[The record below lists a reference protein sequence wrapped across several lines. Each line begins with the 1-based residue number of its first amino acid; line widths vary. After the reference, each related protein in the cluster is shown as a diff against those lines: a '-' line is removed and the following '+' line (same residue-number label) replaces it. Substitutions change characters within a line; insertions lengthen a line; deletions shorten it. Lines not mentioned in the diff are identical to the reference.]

1 MMIGLVSNTL
11 AFRSNEYRL
20 LVVQKEVGSQRDN
33 GLLPPLNG

>member
-20 LVVQKEVGSQRDN
+20 LVVQKEVGNQRDN
-33 GLLPPLNG
+33 ELLHLLND